1 MAVDTTGQTHKLPR
15 IKTRKTKSRT
25 TTYITSYRNYKINGY
40 YFCAVFFIIVFGKVK
55 ALWLIG

>member
-15 IKTRKTKSRT
+15 IETRKTKSRT

-40 YFCAVFFIIVFGKVK
+40 YFCAVFFIIVFGKV
-55 ALWLIG
+55 